1 MDINQYKVNHE
12 ESFSFDNFPSSENKK
27 SLNDDIKENII
38 PELAQQLRSL
48 HLKLHAAEENG
59 ILVVLQAL
67 DAAGKDEVISYIFS
81 NLSAQGLKTTSFG
94 KPTDTERKHDYLWR
108 FHDGLPERGQIGI
121 LNRSYYEDVLAPRI
135 HNLVEE
141 KEKPDDAKEKNLWHT
156 RYRQIND
163 YERYLTENG
172 FHVIKFF
179 FNMSHEEQ
187 RNRLLERMTN
197 PDKNWEFSFNDVKE
211 REYWEDYQKLFSE
224 MLEETST
231 EYSSWYVLPADDE
244 WHTRRIVTE
253 VMIEK
258 IKSLNPQFPTI
269 SQEDKE
275 DLDKA
280 IERLKNEQ

>member
-12 ESFSFDNFPSSENKK
+12 ETFSFDNFPSSENKK

-38 PELAQQLRSL
+38 PELTQQLRGL

-94 KPTDTERKHDYLWR
+94 KPTDIERKHDYLWR

-141 KEKPDDAKEKNLWHT
+141 KEKPDDSEEKNLWHT

-211 REYWEDYQKLFSE
+211 REYWEDYQQLFSE

-231 EYSSWYVLPADDE
+231 EHSPWYVLPADDE
-244 WHTRRIVTE
+244 WHTRRIVTK

>member
-12 ESFSFDNFPSSENKK
+12 ETFSFDNFPSSENKK

-38 PELAQQLRSL
+38 PELTQQLRGL

-141 KEKPDDAKEKNLWHT
+141 KEKPDDSEEKNLWHT

-211 REYWEDYQKLFSE
+211 REYWEDYQQLFSE

-231 EYSSWYVLPADDE
+231 EHSPWYVLPADDE

>member
-1 MDINQYKVNHE
+1 MDINQYKINHE

-38 PELAQQLRSL
+38 PELTQQLRGL

-94 KPTDTERKHDYLWR
+94 KPTDTEKKHDYLWR

-141 KEKPDDAKEKNLWHT
+141 KEKPDDAEEKNLWHT

-179 FNMSHEEQ
+179 FNMSSEEQ

-231 EYSSWYVLPADDE
+231 EHSPWYVLPADDE

>member
-108 FHDGLPERGQIGI
+108 FHDGLPKRGQIGI

>member
-141 KEKPDDAKEKNLWHT
+141 KEKPDDAEEKNLWHT

>member
-12 ESFSFDNFPSSENKK
+12 ETFSFDNFPSSENKK

-141 KEKPDDAKEKNLWHT
+141 KEKPDDAEEKNLWHT

-211 REYWEDYQKLFSE
+211 REYWEDYQQLFSE

-231 EYSSWYVLPADDE
+231 EHSPWYVLPADDE

>member
-141 KEKPDDAKEKNLWHT
+141 KEKPDDAEEKNLWHT

-231 EYSSWYVLPADDE
+231 EYSPWYVLPADDE

-258 IKSLNPQFPTI
+258 IKSLNPKFPTI

>member
-12 ESFSFDNFPSSENKK
+12 ETFSFDNFPSSENKK

-38 PELAQQLRSL
+38 PELTQQLRGL

-141 KEKPDDAKEKNLWHT
+141 KEKPDDAEEKNLWHT

-211 REYWEDYQKLFSE
+211 REYWEDYQQLFSE

-231 EYSSWYVLPADDE
+231 EHSPWYVLPADDE

>member
-12 ESFSFDNFPSSENKK
+12 ETFSFDNFPSSENKK

-67 DAAGKDEVISYIFS
+67 DAAGKNEVISYIFS

-141 KEKPDDAKEKNLWHT
+141 KEKPDDAEEKNLWHT

-211 REYWEDYQKLFSE
+211 REYWEDYQQLFSE

-231 EYSSWYVLPADDE
+231 EHSPWYVLPADDE

>member
-12 ESFSFDNFPSSENKK
+12 ETFSFDNFPSSENKK

-38 PELAQQLRSL
+38 PELTQQLRGL

-141 KEKPDDAKEKNLWHT
+141 KEKPDDAEEKNLWHT

-211 REYWEDYQKLFSE
+211 REYWEDYQQLFSE

-231 EYSSWYVLPADDE
+231 DHSPWYVLPADDE

>member
-1 MDINQYKVNHE
+1 
-12 ESFSFDNFPSSENKK
+12 
-27 SLNDDIKENII
+27 
-38 PELAQQLRSL
+38 
-48 HLKLHAAEENG
+48 
-59 ILVVLQAL
+59 
-67 DAAGKDEVISYIFS
+67 
-81 NLSAQGLKTTSFG
+81 
-94 KPTDTERKHDYLWR
+94 
-108 FHDGLPERGQIGI
+108 LPERGQIGI

-141 KEKPDDAKEKNLWHT
+141 KEKPDYAEEKNLWHT

-211 REYWEDYQKLFSE
+211 REYWEDYQQLFSE

-231 EYSSWYVLPADDE
+231 EHSPWYVLPADDE

>member
-141 KEKPDDAKEKNLWHT
+141 KEKPDDAEEKNLWHT

-231 EYSSWYVLPADDE
+231 EYSPWYVLPADDE

>member
-27 SLNDDIKENII
+27 SLNDDIKGNII

>member
-211 REYWEDYQKLFSE
+211 REYWEDYQQLFSE

>member
-38 PELAQQLRSL
+38 PELTQQLRGL

-94 KPTDTERKHDYLWR
+94 KPTDTEKKHDYLWR

-135 HNLVEE
+135 HNLVED
-141 KEKPDDAKEKNLWHT
+141 KEKPDDAEEKNLWHT

-211 REYWEDYQKLFSE
+211 REYWEDYQQLFSE

-231 EYSSWYVLPADDE
+231 EHSPWYVLPADDE